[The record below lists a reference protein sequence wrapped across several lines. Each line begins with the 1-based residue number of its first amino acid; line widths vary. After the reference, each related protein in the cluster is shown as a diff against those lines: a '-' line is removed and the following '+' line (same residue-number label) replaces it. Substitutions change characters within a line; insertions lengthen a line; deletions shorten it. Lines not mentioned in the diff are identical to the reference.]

1 MRGKLTGWLL
11 VLVAGVAAYIFMF
24 ERHTLDSGQHAA
36 RAQRLLPDFNAVA
49 VRSINLSSTNPLLN
63 AERDGRSW
71 KLTAPVVYPAR
82 TAAVESF
89 LTAIGEL
96 TSDHRIDGK
105 ELSRQSNG
113 LAAFGLQPP
122 RSTLKLQMETNEVE
136 LRFGSMTPVG
146 EKLYFQIVGLDGVFA
161 TGSNFFNRLPKLAN
175 DWRDPALVR
184 TEGLSFNRVEIR
196 SGSVG
201 FEVQRDAT
209 NQLWRLTKPMPA
221 RADNPK
227 LEHLLHDLK
236 NWLAVAFVTDD
247 PKAELEPLGLQ
258 TPDLELILGQGTNDV
273 AAVQF
278 GKSPTNQPTLVYA
291 RRLSHTNIVLVARS
305 VTEPLRQPFSAYRD
319 RRLASF
325 DAATVDVVEVRGED
339 FFTLRRQTNDEWRVT
354 EPLNF
359 AADRAI
365 VEEMVKTLGTLEIL
379 DFVKDV
385 VTDFS
390 SYGLAKPVRQYTLRN
405 GTASTTNPPMV
416 QIEIG
421 TNQLD
426 RVFAHRADESSVYAI
441 PFGSV
446 YRLPQSLYQVR
457 DRRLWNFSSTNV
469 VNVVIRQNGKTLKLV
484 RDTAR
489 EWTAEPA
496 GDKKLNSVAIDE
508 VLLRLG
514 QLQATAWVARGADK
528 RAQFGFTPNNLRLEL
543 EIAAGEKTQTHAV
556 DFGGLSPARRAYA
569 AMPLE
574 GETIIFEFPTS
585 LFEMVV
591 TYLTIPPGP

>member
-1 MRGKLTGWLL
+1 MRGKQTGWLL
-11 VLVAGVAAYIFMF
+11 VIVAAVAAYIFLF
-24 ERHTLDSGQHAA
+24 ERHSLDSDQHRL
-36 RAQRLLPDFNAVA
+36 RAQRLLPDFNTVA
-49 VRSINLSSTNPLLN
+49 VRSINLASTNQTLN
-63 AERDGRSW
+63 AERDGRAW

-82 TAAVESF
+82 AAAIESF
-89 LTAIGEL
+89 LTAVGEL
-96 TSDHRIDGK
+96 TSDNRIEAK
-105 ELSRQSNG
+105 ELARQSNG

-122 RSTLKLQMETNEVE
+122 RSTLKLQMETNDLE

-146 EKLYFQIVGLDGVFA
+146 EKLYFQVVGVDGVFA
-161 TGSNFFNRLPKLAN
+161 TGANFFNRLPRSAT

-184 TEGLSFNRVEIR
+184 TEGLSFNRVEVR
-196 SGSVG
+196 AGSLG
-201 FEVQRDAT
+201 YEVQRDAT

-227 LEHLLHDLK
+227 IEHLLHDLK

-258 TPDLELILGQGTNDV
+258 TPDIELVLGQGTNDV
-273 AAVQF
+273 AVVQF
-278 GKSPTNQPTLVYA
+278 GKSPTNQPALVYA
-291 RRLSHTNIVLVARS
+291 RRLSNTNIVLVPRA
-305 VTEPLRQPFSAYRD
+305 VTEPLRQPFSVYRD
-319 RRLASF
+319 RRLATF
-325 DAATVDVVEVRGED
+325 DVAVADVIEVRGED

-359 AADRAI
+359 AADKVI
-365 VEEMVKTLGTLEIL
+365 VDEMVKTLGSLEIL

-390 SYGLAKPVRQYTLRN
+390 SYGLAKPLRQYTLRN
-405 GTASTTNPPMV
+405 STVPATNPPIV

-426 RVFAHRADESSVYAI
+426 KVFAHRADESSVYAI

-446 YRLPQSLYQVR
+446 YRLPQTLFQVR
-457 DRRLWNFSSTNV
+457 ERRLWNFPSSNV
-469 VNVVIRQNGKTLKLV
+469 VNVVIKQNGKTRKLA

-489 EWTAEPA
+489 EWTAEPVSE
-496 GDKKLNSVAIDE
+496 KKLNSAAIDE
-508 VLLRLG
+508 ALVRLG
-514 QLQATAWVARGADK
+514 QLQAASWVARGADK
-528 RAQFGFTPNNLRLEL
+528 RAQFGFGPNSLRLEL
-543 EIAAGEKTQTHAV
+543 EVAAGEKTQTYAV
-556 DFGGLSPARRAYA
+556 DLGGMSPARRAYA
-569 AMPLE
+569 AMPIE